1 MKRKLALLAWLVSAI
16 FLAVSAGSNWKS
28 TELTAEVGSALISV
42 TGFDVYP
49 ISGALA
55 LLQLSALAVVLLVP
69 RALGRFVQVVTAFSS
84 VIMVAYAVSDWP
96 NQTLR
101 ASVLAV
107 SDAIGISGEMG
118 QEEYI
123 ATSEVTIWP
132 VMYLVA
138 LTINALLLLLGAILP
153 ERREATYASSDS
165 NEDTDDLW
173 ESQKA

>member
-1 MKRKLALLAWLVSAI
+1 MKRRLMLLSWLASAL

-28 TELTAEVGSALISV
+28 IDLTAEVGSALISV
-42 TGFDVYP
+42 SGFDVYP

-55 LLQLSALAVVLLVP
+55 LLQVSALAVVLLVP
-69 RALGRFVQVVTAFSS
+69 RALGLFVQGIAALSS
-84 VIMVAYAVSDWP
+84 VIMFLYSVADWP

-107 SDAIGISGEMG
+107 SDAIGISGEAG

-123 ATSEVTIWP
+123 AASEVTIWP

-138 LTINALLLLLGAILP
+138 LATNVIVLLLGAILP
-153 ERREATYASSDS
+153 ERRGVASAVSED
-165 NEDTDDLW
+165 NEDTEDLW